1 MHLLC
6 IHPVADL
13 VEDNSDQRNE
23 QKERNADDAVK
34 NETPNCRTTSPD
46 SSARANLPSPPGPRQ
61 VGGGHY
67 RQQHVTHA
75 TRHHAS
81 DTAAVHISPPPHD
94 QNVRFLPDRAS
105 LADMNPMGTLYM
117 RRIALAGALAA
128 AVALGIA
135 LASQHFLGLIPCA
148 LCLRERWPYRV
159 AILIGLVAA
168 ILPPKAVRPVCWL
181 LLPAYLAAAAAAFVH
196 VGVEQHWWPSP
207 LPECTA
213 PDLSGL
219 SPAERF
225 ARLPLR
231 PTKSCEDP
239 DYLIPS
245 IPVTFAQA
253 NLAYALI
260 VGTGLTLALVRA
272 PRRPA

>member
-1 MHLLC
+1 M
-6 IHPVADL
+6 
-13 VEDNSDQRNE
+13 
-23 QKERNADDAVK
+23 
-34 NETPNCRTTSPD
+34 
-46 SSARANLPSPPGPRQ
+46 
-61 VGGGHY
+61 
-67 RQQHVTHA
+67 
-75 TRHHAS
+75 
-81 DTAAVHISPPPHD
+81 
-94 QNVRFLPDRAS
+94 
-105 LADMNPMGTLYM
+105 ADMSAMEPQHTRNV
-117 RRIALAGALAA
+117 ALAGALAG

-135 LASQHFLGLIPCA
+135 LGSQHFLDLIPCA

-159 AILIGLVAA
+159 AILIGLIAA
-168 ILPPKAVRPVCWL
+168 ILPRRAVRPVCWL

-225 ARLPLR
+225 ARMPLR
-231 PTKSCEDP
+231 PTKPCEDP

-245 IPVTFAQA
+245 IPVTMAQA
-253 NLAYALI
+253 NFLYAVI
-260 VGTGLTLALVRA
+260 VGAGLTLALTRV

>member
-1 MHLLC
+1 M
-6 IHPVADL
+6 
-13 VEDNSDQRNE
+13 
-23 QKERNADDAVK
+23 DAF
-34 NETPNCRTTSPD
+34 
-46 SSARANLPSPPGPRQ
+46 
-61 VGGGHY
+61 Y
-67 RQQHVTHA
+67 
-75 TRHHAS
+75 TRKIAF
-81 DTAAVHISPPPHD
+81 A
-94 QNVRFLPDRAS
+94 
-105 LADMNPMGTLYM
+105 G
-117 RRIALAGALAA
+117 ALAGAA
-128 AVALGIA
+128 ALGIA
-135 LASQHFLGLIPCA
+135 LGSQHFLGLIPCA

-168 ILPPKAVRPVCWL
+168 ILPRRAVRPACWL
-181 LLPAYLAAAAAAFVH
+181 LLPAYLAAATAAFVH

-225 ARLPLR
+225 ARMPLR

-239 DYLIPS
+239 DYLFAS

-260 VGTGLTLALVRA
+260 AGTGLTLALARP
-272 PRRPA
+272 PRRTA